1 MPNPQ
6 RLAHSPSSRA
16 ASDALAFEL
25 AAGLKELS
33 SSRPPNGAPAKTGF
47 SSVAPSDAP
56 RGGGAETK
64 LYQVP
69 RELIEIARANAKS
82 RKAAAVGTLTPIAPR
97 PDAEIEANTKAYAAQ
112 VSESPAA
119 PSDIRLLADAS
130 PASDGQSASSGTRL
144 AIPSAPPPADEVS
157 GASSGEVS
165 GAVVEAES
173 LGDEP
178 RLEAERPSG
187 EPALESELAAHAEL
201 PADPRAADPE
211 NAPEADG
218 AASGRVWFYAS
229 VLVALG
235 YCAQLALTW

>member
-16 ASDALAFEL
+16 ASDALPFEV
-25 AAGLKELS
+25 AAS
-33 SSRPPNGAPAKTGF
+33 KTGF
-47 SSVAPSDAP
+47 SSVAPSEAP

-97 PDAEIEANTKAYAAQ
+97 PDAELEANAKAYAAQ
-112 VSESPAA
+112 ISESPAA

-130 PASDGQSASSGTRL
+130 PASDGVPASSGTRL
-144 AIPSAPPPADEVS
+144 AISTAPLSDSIS
-157 GASSGEVS
+157 GAQSDV
-165 GAVVEAES
+165 A
-173 LGDEP
+173 
-178 RLEAERPSG
+178 LEAERPSDELRVEAQRLSDGPIIETEVAVDEG
-187 EPALESELAAHAEL
+187 EPAELHASVPEESASEL
-201 PADPRAADPE
+201 
-211 NAPEADG
+211 G
-218 AASGRVWFYAS
+218 GIASGRVWFYAS